1 MALSEIAFKVNNNQ
15 IKLNVIKE
23 YLPFLFWSFAADKE
37 NAAAI
42 GNLGYCYSNG
52 KGVPKDYD

>member
-1 MALSEIAFKVNNNQ
+1 MALNTMAFMIINNK
-15 IKLNVIKE
+15 IKLNEIKE

-42 GNLGYCYSNG
+42 GNLG
-52 KGVPKDYD
+52 